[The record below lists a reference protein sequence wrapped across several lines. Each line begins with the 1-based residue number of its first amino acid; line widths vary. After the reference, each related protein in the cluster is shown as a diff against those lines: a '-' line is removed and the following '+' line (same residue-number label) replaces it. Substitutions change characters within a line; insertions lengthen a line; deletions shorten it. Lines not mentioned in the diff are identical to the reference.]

1 MCLASRLS
9 TQSNL
14 GKLKSRAENFK
25 MVSGNIGLVQVQA
38 IVAACCVAIFA
49 VSVNAAM
56 ESDFNWNN
64 SLLLITSSI
73 LTATL
78 SCLTL
83 GKLFFQFLILVFYCR
98 HCRFYFGW
106 NDFPDTK
113 IETKPR

>member
-14 GKLKSRAENFK
+14 GKLKSRSENFK

-56 ESDFNWNN
+56 EGTFNWNN
-64 SLLLITSSI
+64 SLLLVTSSI

-83 GKLFFQFLILVFYCR
+83 GNLVVVVFWLLHWKCF
-98 HCRFYFGW
+98 RFYFGW
-106 NDFPDTK
+106 NGIFNAK
-113 IETKPR
+113 IEVES